1 MLAAYVRAQRGP
13 VMKLRLDSSAMADLQ
28 RIFISLVGTL
38 EAAPLLEA
46 ARRLREREGAAEAIR
61 KELAVAG

>member
-1 MLAAYVRAQRGP
+1 M
-13 VMKLRLDSSAMADLQ
+13 MKLRLDSSAMADLQ